1 MHSVKLWPL
10 SHSMRRILVEQIVK
24 NLTTPSILSQ
34 KYGLLSKE
42 EAEEDAK
49 QIEYAAFVA
58 ATQHFRKE
66 PERNGGSAAQVYA
79 RKSSELMVEFVK
91 AGPKQKEDRE
101 TIPDLTILVDANGL
115 SILLELLESRNLN
128 HQRYSC
134 VALCKLA
141 EKASSLS
148 PVDAG
153 PPSPT
158 SQVYLGK
165 QYVNNPTFSD
175 VTFLIEGKRFYA
187 HRICLHASSDAFR
200 AMFDGGYKEKDAK
213 DIEIPN
219 IRWDVFELM
228 MRYIYT
234 GSIDVNMENALDL
247 LTAAD
252 QYLLEGLKRLCEYNI
267 AQDILVDNVSLMY
280 DLSEAFNAMSLK
292 NACIIFILKNFDK
305 LHAKSWYS
313 RLIKRVLPEMRSYF
327 VRTLTRLA
335 EADKEECTVKVN
347 FFVS

>member
-91 AGPKQKEDRE
+91 AGPKHKEDRE

-200 AMFDGGYKEKDAK
+200 AMFDGGYK
-213 DIEIPN
+213 
-219 IRWDVFELM
+219 
-228 MRYIYT
+228 
-234 GSIDVNMENALDL
+234 
-247 LTAAD
+247 
-252 QYLLEGLKRLCEYNI
+252 
-267 AQDILVDNVSLMY
+267 VS
-280 DLSEAFNAMSLK
+280 
-292 NACIIFILKNFDK
+292 
-305 LHAKSWYS
+305 
-313 RLIKRVLPEMRSYF
+313 
-327 VRTLTRLA
+327 
-335 EADKEECTVKVN
+335 
-347 FFVS
+347 

>member
-91 AGPKQKEDRE
+91 AGPKHKEDRE

-158 SQVYLGK
+158 SQVFP
-165 QYVNNPTFSD
+165 YVS
-175 VTFLIEGKRFYA
+175 E
-187 HRICLHASSDAFR
+187 S
-200 AMFDGGYKEKDAK
+200 
-213 DIEIPN
+213 PN
-219 IRWDVFELM
+219 KKCKMLFI
-228 MRYIYT
+228 
-234 GSIDVNMENALDL
+234 
-247 LTAAD
+247 
-252 QYLLEGLKRLCEYNI
+252 YLLSQVC
-267 AQDILVDNVSLMY
+267 VSLAARVGLGHATNNY
-280 DLSEAFNAMSLK
+280 LK
-292 NACIIFILKNFDK
+292 
-305 LHAKSWYS
+305 
-313 RLIKRVLPEMRSYF
+313 
-327 VRTLTRLA
+327 
-335 EADKEECTVKVN
+335 
-347 FFVS
+347 